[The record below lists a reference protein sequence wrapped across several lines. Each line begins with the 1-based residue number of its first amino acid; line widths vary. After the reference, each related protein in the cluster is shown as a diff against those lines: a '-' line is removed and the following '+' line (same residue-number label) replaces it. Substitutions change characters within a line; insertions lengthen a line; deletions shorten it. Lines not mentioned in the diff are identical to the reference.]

1 MTRNKDFKTVVRA
14 RMRRTGES
22 YTAARS
28 ALAGI
33 PSPAVARWSDAAGRQ
48 RLLVGR
54 WFTDGRLRSIP
65 SRRKIRAA
73 ALLEVLSRFEPGRL
87 YTERQVSRLLQGI
100 HPDFAT
106 VRRELVGLGYLER
119 RDGLYWV
126 CDSAPVRSDHQ
137 RRELPVWEEVWL
149 PTFIA
154 ADHAVP
160 TAAEVR

>member
-1 MTRNKDFKTVVRA
+1 MTKNKDFKTVVRA

-28 ALAGI
+28 ALAAI
-33 PSPAVARWSDAAGRQ
+33 PSPGVARWSDAAGRQ

-73 ALLEVLSRFEPGRL
+73 VLLEVLSRFQPGRL
-87 YTERQVSRLLQGI
+87 YTERQLSRLLQRI

-126 CDSAPVRSDHQ
+126 CDSVPARSDHQ
-137 RRELPVWEEVWL
+137 RQELPVWEEIWL

-154 ADHAVP
+154 TGRSVR
-160 TAAEVR
+160 TEAEVC